1 MRTSYKVDEFTDYA
15 GNVRKFIIAAVSIP
29 TYGVVEEYDEDEE
42 DLTVV
47 NNYEKVLSIGVSVC
61 RPGDK
66 FDEKLGVTIAEGK
79 AVKNQDH
86 AMYVSDAG
94 LVNDMFVD
102 ALLEQEA
109 AFFKKDPG
117 HYLAGY
123 DSDARKYR
131 ERKQVKE
138 YEKDLDGDAKIAYNY
153 LKSASS
159 NDIRMMADMLCLGK

>member
-1 MRTSYKVDEFTDYA
+1 MRTSYKVDELNDYA

-29 TYGVVEEYDEDEE
+29 VHGVVEEYDEDEG
-42 DLTVV
+42 DLVVV
-47 NNYEKVLSIGVSVC
+47 NSYEKILSIGVSVC

-79 AVKNQDH
+79 AVKNQNH

-123 DSDARKYR
+123 DSDAKKYR
-131 ERKQVKE
+131 ECKQVKE
-138 YEKDLDGDAKIAYNY
+138 YEKNLDGDAKAAYDY

>member
-1 MRTSYKVDEFTDYA
+1 MKASYKVDEFTDYA

-29 TYGVVEEYDEDEE
+29 AHGVVEEYDKDEE
-42 DLTVV
+42 EFVIV

-61 RPGDK
+61 SPSDT

-79 AVKNQDH
+79 AIKNQDH

-94 LVNDMFVD
+94 LVNDKFVD
-102 ALLEQEA
+102 ALLEQEVT
-109 AFFKKDPG
+109 FFKKDPG

-123 DSDARKYR
+123 DNDAKKYR

-138 YEKDLDGDAKIAYNY
+138 YEKNLDEDAKVAYNY

-159 NDIRMMADMLCLGK
+159 NDIRMMTDMLCLGK